1 MRSILLA
8 ASSLEKVRTFLLEI
22 TDNELVYPMLFLVT
36 VALCKS
42 LHLVVESS
50 WLVQMLNFESSFFH
64 W

>member
-36 VALCKS
+36 VAQCKS